1 MSQNMQ
7 CGGSNWL
14 QVDITRDQ
22 RAHKQTR
29 LNNMVWVLPVLLPS
43 SGASNSNTIMTLC
56 SVIK

>member
-14 QVDITRDQ
+14 EVDITSDQ
-22 RAHKQTR
+22 SAHKQTR
-29 LNNMVWVLPVLLPS
+29 LNNMVLVLPVLLPS
-43 SGASNSNTIMTLC
+43 SGASNSNTIMTLW